1 LALLATIPP
10 GHREECGEFVAQIV
24 AGRIEPRGDHVD
36 IPLIA
41 GDGLYLDRESPLEPL
56 DIIALYCRVGL
67 IAGRWLRTT
76 ETHYLLRADNG
87 LPGATRR
94 IVRRTAAFYGV
105 AIKLYRSVE
114 HSVAL
119 WTPELRAAYWAQ
131 PEKVRRRQG

>member
-1 LALLATIPP
+1 LALVAKIPP
-10 GHREECGEFVAQIV
+10 EHRKGNGEFVAQIV

-41 GDGLYLDRESPLEPL
+41 GDGLYFDRESPLEPL
-56 DIIALYCRVGL
+56 DIVAIYCRAGL

-76 ETHYLLRADNG
+76 ETHYLLRVDNG
-87 LPGATRR
+87 RPGATRR

-114 HSVAL
+114 HSAAL

-131 PEKVRRRQG
+131 PENLRRRQG